1 MLYYKK
7 YIKAKKIIQYWFFLG
22 GISGLYKVN
31 YRFLRFTYAR
41 NCFIDYNFL
50 LISISKLLPLFFS
63 LFKQESILFVTTYL
77 FYTKVVV
84 SNFLTKVMFTRSS
97 MSLNHVF
104 NKLNPRVIIFLDS
117 ASINSLIIES
127 KHKKIP
133 SIGLT
138 TSTNSTLIEYPV
150 FVNTAYFYTV
160 YFFTKFFIKL
170 VSILKKK

>member
-1 MLYYKK
+1 
-7 YIKAKKIIQYWFFLG
+7 
-22 GISGLYKVN
+22 
-31 YRFLRFTYAR
+31 
-41 NCFIDYNFL
+41 
-50 LISISKLLPLFFS
+50 
-63 LFKQESILFVTTYL
+63 
-77 FYTKVVV
+77 
-84 SNFLTKVMFTRSS
+84 MFTRSS